1 MTKLKN
7 KKLRD
12 PNLVYSYTFSLSTS
26 ALKAR
31 RVIDVIRGRTYED
44 AIKILE
50 FLPYHSSELVLRALV
65 SAGSN
70 AVDQKN
76 WLKTTL
82 VVKQAFVDQG
92 AIMKRFRPRAQGR
105 GFAIQKKTCHLT
117 IGLASEK

>member
-1 MTKLKN
+1 MSKLKN

-12 PNLVYSYTFSLSTS
+12 PNLVYSYTFSLPTS

-31 RVIDVIRGRTYED
+31 RVIDAIRGRTYED